1 GILGLTTDE
10 TGRPVIPGVQIA
22 DLAGGMMATLSML
35 AALVARER
43 TGRGQFIDLSMFD
56 VMMSMLPVPA
66 ASQFAGKSLGVGGK
80 YGLNGG
86 YPFYHI
92 YETGDGRFMT
102 LSALEP
108 KFWESFCRRA
118 GREDLIARQFEEGE
132 GRDSLFAELRLLFK
146 SRAQSEWV
154 ELMGEGETCCEPV
167 LSLSEAFDHPQT
179 RARGNV
185 RDFDPSAGERLK
197 QLGFAY
203 RMSDTP
209 LRMRLPAPALGQHTD
224 EILAE
229 LGLGEHE
236 RERLSADRVVRQAV
250 AGRQIGDQGEE
261 GTLRI

>member
-1 GILGLTTDE
+1 
-10 TGRPVIPGVQIA
+10 
-22 DLAGGMMATLSML
+22 ML

-66 ASQFAGKSLGVGGK
+66 AGQFAGKSLEVGGK

-92 YETGDGRFMT
+92 YETSDGRFMT

-132 GRDSLFAELRLLFK
+132 GRDSLFEELRLIFK
-146 SRAQSEWV
+146 SRSQAEWV
-154 ELMGEGETCCEPV
+154 ESMGEGETCCEPV

-185 RDFDPSAGERLK
+185 RDFDPSPQEKHK

-209 LRMRLPAPALGQHTD
+209 LRMRLPAPALGQHTN
-224 EILAE
+224 EILAD
-229 LGLGEHE
+229 LGLGEEE
-236 RERLSADRVVRQAV
+236 RERLSADRVVRQAG
-250 AGRQIGDQGEE
+250 AGRQKGDEGEK